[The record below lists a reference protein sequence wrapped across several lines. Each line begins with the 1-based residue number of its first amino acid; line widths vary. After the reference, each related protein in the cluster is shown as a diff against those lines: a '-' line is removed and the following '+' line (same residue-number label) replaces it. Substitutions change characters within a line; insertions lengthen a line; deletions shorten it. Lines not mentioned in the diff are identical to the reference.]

1 MKLKEIINLIEKWA
15 PLELAEDFDNVG
27 LILGDENVEV
37 KKALITLDTLE
48 NVVDEAVENKCDLII
63 SFHPIIFDG
72 LKKITNNTYVKRVI
86 SKSIKNNINIYA
98 IHTNLDNHPK
108 GVNFQISKYL
118 NLNNTKILIPKI
130 DCKGGMGM
138 IGELHKPAPEKEFLN
153 YVKGI
158 MKTSLIKH
166 STFLNKKIKKVAV
179 LGGSGSFAIEEAI
192 KAGADCFITADL
204 KYHDY
209 FRAENKILLL
219 DIGHYESEQ
228 YTKELILN
236 FLRKKI
242 PKFACIISN
251 QILTLLII
259 FNYG

>member
-242 PKFACIISN
+242 PKFACIISKSN
-251 QILTLLII
+251 TNPV
-259 FNYG
+259 NYF

>member
-1 MKLKEIINLIEKWA
+1 MKLKKIINLIEKWA

-72 LKKITNNTYVKRVI
+72 LKKITNNTYVNRVI

-118 NLNNTKILIPKI
+118 NLNNPKILIPKI

-138 IGELHKPAPEKEFLN
+138 IGELQKPATEKEFLN

-166 STFLNKKIKKVAV
+166 SKFLDKKIKKVAV

-242 PKFACIISN
+242 PKFACIISKSN
-251 QILTLLII
+251 TNPV
-259 FNYG
+259 NYF

>member
-72 LKKITNNTYVKRVI
+72 LKKITTNTYVKRVI

-219 DIGHYESEQ
+219 DIGHY
-228 YTKELILN
+228 
-236 FLRKKI
+236 
-242 PKFACIISN
+242 
-251 QILTLLII
+251 
-259 FNYG
+259 

>member
-72 LKKITNNTYVKRVI
+72 LKKITNKTYVKRVI

-138 IGELHKPAPEKEFLN
+138 IGELHKPDPEKEFLN

-242 PKFACIISN
+242 PKFACVISKSN
-251 QILTLLII
+251 TNPV
-259 FNYG
+259 NYF

>member
-138 IGELHKPAPEKEFLN
+138 IGELDKPALEKEFLN

-219 DIGHYESEQ
+219 DIGHY
-228 YTKELILN
+228 
-236 FLRKKI
+236 
-242 PKFACIISN
+242 
-251 QILTLLII
+251 
-259 FNYG
+259 

>member
-72 LKKITNNTYVKRVI
+72 LKKITNKTYVKRVI

-138 IGELHKPAPEKEFLN
+138 IGELHKPAQEKEFLN

-242 PKFACIISN
+242 PKFACVISKSN
-251 QILTLLII
+251 TNPV
-259 FNYG
+259 NYF

>member
-1 MKLKEIINLIEKWA
+1 
-15 PLELAEDFDNVG
+15 
-27 LILGDENVEV
+27 
-37 KKALITLDTLE
+37 
-48 NVVDEAVENKCDLII
+48 
-63 SFHPIIFDG
+63 
-72 LKKITNNTYVKRVI
+72 
-86 SKSIKNNINIYA
+86 
-98 IHTNLDNHPK
+98 
-108 GVNFQISKYL
+108 
-118 NLNNTKILIPKI
+118 
-130 DCKGGMGM
+130 M
-138 IGELHKPAPEKEFLN
+138 IGELQKSVPEKEFLN
-153 YVKGI
+153 YVKVI

-242 PKFACIISN
+242 PKFACVISKSN
-251 QILTLLII
+251 TNPV
-259 FNYG
+259 NYF

>member
-72 LKKITNNTYVKRVI
+72 LKKITNQTYVERVV
-86 SKSIKNNINIYA
+86 SKAIKNNINIYA

-138 IGELHKPAPEKEFLN
+138 IGELHKPALEKEFLN

-242 PKFACIISN
+242 PKFACVISKSN
-251 QILTLLII
+251 TNPV
-259 FNYG
+259 NYF

>member
-72 LKKITNNTYVKRVI
+72 LKKITNKTYVKRVI

-138 IGELHKPAPEKEFLN
+138 IGELQKPATEKEFLN

-242 PKFACIISN
+242 PKFACVISKSN
-251 QILTLLII
+251 TNPV
-259 FNYG
+259 NYF

>member
-72 LKKITNNTYVKRVI
+72 LKKITTNTYVKRVI

-138 IGELHKPAPEKEFLN
+138 IGELHKPALEKEFLN

-242 PKFACIISN
+242 PKFACVISKSN
-251 QILTLLII
+251 TNPV
-259 FNYG
+259 NYF

>member
-72 LKKITNNTYVKRVI
+72 LKKITTNTYVKRVI

-242 PKFACIISN
+242 PKFACVISKSN
-251 QILTLLII
+251 TNPV
-259 FNYG
+259 NYF

>member
-72 LKKITNNTYVKRVI
+72 LKKITNKTYVKRVI

-138 IGELHKPAPEKEFLN
+138 IGELHKPALEKEFLN

-166 STFLNKKIKKVAV
+166 SNFLNKKIKKVAV

-242 PKFACIISN
+242 PKFACVISKSN
-251 QILTLLII
+251 TNPV
-259 FNYG
+259 NYF

>member
-72 LKKITNNTYVKRVI
+72 LKKITTNTYVKRVI

-118 NLNNTKILIPKI
+118 NLNNPKILIPKI

-138 IGELHKPAPEKEFLN
+138 IGELQKPAPEKEFLN

-242 PKFACIISN
+242 PKFACVISKSN
-251 QILTLLII
+251 TNPV
-259 FNYG
+259 NYF

>member
-48 NVVDEAVENKCDLII
+48 NIVDEAVENKCDLII

-118 NLNNTKILIPKI
+118 NLNNPKILIPKI
-130 DCKGGMGM
+130 DLKGGMGM
-138 IGELHKPAPEKEFLN
+138 IGELQKSVPEKEFLN

-242 PKFACIISN
+242 PKFACVISKSN
-251 QILTLLII
+251 TNPV
-259 FNYG
+259 NYF

>member
-1 MKLKEIINLIEKWA
+1 LKLKEIINLIEKWA

-242 PKFACIISN
+242 PKFACVISKSN
-251 QILTLLII
+251 TNPV
-259 FNYG
+259 NYF

>member
-72 LKKITNNTYVKRVI
+72 LKKITNKTYVKRVI

-242 PKFACIISN
+242 PKFACIISKSN
-251 QILTLLII
+251 TNPV
-259 FNYG
+259 NYF

>member
-138 IGELHKPAPEKEFLN
+138 IGELQKSIPEKEFLN

-166 STFLNKKIKKVAV
+166 STFLNKKINKVAV

-242 PKFACIISN
+242 PKFACVISKSN
-251 QILTLLII
+251 TNPV
-259 FNYG
+259 NYF